1 MQSFWSTGRYSSR
14 PFFTVNL
21 TDAGELKGFL
31 RKHGLKADKSLGQHF
46 LCAPDIVQAIVRAAG
61 SYAGCLEVGP
71 GPGILTTFLAKKAQA
86 MTAVEFDP
94 RMVKL
99 LADSAPSCKVV
110 VGDAL
115 RVDLGEILSELPE
128 PRVLVSNMPYYITGP
143 LLARFSDVR
152 AQLSTLVLMMQ
163 KEVGEKIVAE
173 PKNRDRGSLSVNI
186 QSMFNVE
193 FVIKAPGECFM
204 PPPQVDSVVLKLT
217 PRNEVFSEGF
227 YKVVKAG
234 HMQPRKTLLNNIGS
248 TFRKERAEVF
258 EVLRIN
264 GLFETSRGFELTEAQ
279 WVDLSESIIKL
290 GWV

>member
-1 MQSFWSTGRYSSR
+1 M
-14 PFFTVNL
+14 NL
-21 TDAGELKGFL
+21 SDAGELKGFL

-46 LCAPDIVQAIVRAAG
+46 LCAPDIVQAIVSAAG

-71 GPGILTTFLAKKAQA
+71 GPGILTSFLAKKAQS
-86 MTAVEFDP
+86 MSAVEFDP

-99 LADSAPSCKVV
+99 LADSAPKCKVV

-115 RVDLGEILSELPE
+115 RVDLAEILAELPE
-128 PRVLVSNMPYYITGP
+128 PRALVSNMPYYITGP
-143 LLARFSDVR
+143 LLSRFSDVR
-152 AQLSTLVLMMQ
+152 IQLATLVLMMQ

-173 PKNRDRGSLSVNI
+173 PKNRDRGALSVNI
-186 QSMFNVE
+186 QSMFTVE

-204 PPPQVDSVVLKLT
+204 PPPKVDSVVLKLT
-217 PRNEVFSEGF
+217 PRNEVFTDAF

-248 TFRKERAEVF
+248 TFRKERQEVF
-258 EVLRIN
+258 EALKSVGIL
-264 GLFETSRGFELTEAQ
+264 ETARGFELDEAK
-279 WVDLSESIIKL
+279 WVELSESIIKL

>member
-1 MQSFWSTGRYSSR
+1 
-14 PFFTVNL
+14 
-21 TDAGELKGFL
+21 
-31 RKHGLKADKSLGQHF
+31 
-46 LCAPDIVQAIVRAAG
+46 
-61 SYAGCLEVGP
+61 
-71 GPGILTTFLAKKAQA
+71 

-115 RVDLGEILSELPE
+115 RVDLGEMLSELPE

>member
-1 MQSFWSTGRYSSR
+1 MQSIWATGRYSSR

-21 TDAGELKGFL
+21 ADAGELKGFL

-46 LCAPDIVQAIVRAAG
+46 LCAPEIVKAIVNAAG
-61 SYAGCLEVGP
+61 DYSGCLEVGP
-71 GPGILTTFLAKKAQA
+71 GPGILTSFLAKKAKS
-86 MTAVEFDP
+86 MSAVEFDS

-99 LADSAPSCKVV
+99 LADSAPTCKVI

-115 RVDLGEILSELPE
+115 RVDLSEILSELPE
-128 PRVLVSNMPYYITGP
+128 PRALVSNMPYYITGP

-152 AQLSTLVLMMQ
+152 SQLTTLVLMMQ
-163 KEVGEKIVAE
+163 KEVGDKIVAE
-173 PKNRDRGSLSVNI
+173 PKNRERGSLSVNI
-186 QSMFNVE
+186 QSMFKVE
-193 FVIKAPGECFM
+193 FVIKAPGEAFM
-204 PPPQVDSVVLKLT
+204 PPPKVDSVVLKLT
-217 PRNEVFSEGF
+217 PRNETFTDAF

-258 EVLRIN
+258 DVLKSVGI
-264 GLFETSRGFELTEAQ
+264 LETARGFELDEAK
-279 WVDLSESIIKL
+279 WVELSESIMKL